1 MPAVPSLYGGGGG
14 VVSLLMNFMK
24 LHVKCIMNKIAYNL
38 DETKG
43 DILINTRPKDIGQWC
58 LWEVNMIPAELTV
71 ATKNIV

>member
-58 LWEVNMIPAELTV
+58 L
-71 ATKNIV
+71 